1 MRRPLDPY
9 QAAKARQ
16 QYDVQYQALL
26 RQDEV
31 IRHYQSKQYEIV
43 CDDDVA
49 TRKAFGIAAGPV
61 ADLVVRV
68 DQNHA
73 IIAEVKGKDLDHA
86 LEQLA
91 ATVEPVRKKF
101 RYIACKVLT
110 AIPVPPVDRVSIPGA
125 NFSVLGYEAIRLFH
139 RGFPGEWP
147 LLKILNESGSTEFVR
162 LGDEPVSIVFG
173 PFAPKVR

>member
-101 RYIACKVLT
+101 HYIACKVFT
-110 AIPVPPVDRVSIPGA
+110 AIPVPRWIESAFPERIFR
-125 NFSVLGYEAIRLFH
+125 FSGTKPSAYF
-139 RGFPGEWP
+139 
-147 LLKILNESGSTEFVR
+147 T
-162 LGDEPVSIVFG
+162 GDSQGNG
-173 PFAPKVR
+173 PC